1 MISHLHIHDDT
12 HMYMYNG
19 IPTECVKTDTQLDV
33 EDATMFVC
41 LFDTS
46 TTRAGQEHNWR
57 EGAKPNLSTI
67 QTVKTYTWSVRI
79 YAKNR
84 NAT

>member
-1 MISHLHIHDDT
+1 
-12 HMYMYNG
+12 MYMYCFHTQW
-19 IPTECVKTDTQLDV
+19 IPTECVKTDTQLDA

-84 NAT
+84 NATLTQLIS